1 MKVQTRRGNNLVSI
15 VDELINIVDASW
27 DVDLVQSIF
36 ESVDANRILQI
47 PITNGREDCVAWH
60 FNRSGLF
67 SVKLAYHCQWK
78 KKFGAR
84 IAGPQGSGTSNRQ
97 VWKNLWKLQVPGKI
111 KNFGWRALRGLMP
124 CKAILANRHVIPEGG
139 CPVCHN
145 GAEDI
150 KHLIFRCDRA
160 RAVWRAIGVW
170 EKIRYLIVADPS
182 GSIVLEEVINRG
194 EQVNGLDLG
203 LAELILTGGWY
214 LWWERRQ
221 LTHGETVQPPTRSG
235 LAIVSLTKNYKMVRK
250 KMPS

>member
-15 VDELINIVDASW
+15 VDELINLVDASW

-67 SVKLAYHCQWK
+67 SVKSAYHCQWK

-150 KHLIFRCDRA
+150 KHLIFTCDQA

-170 EKIRYLIVADPS
+170 EKKS
-182 GSIVLEEVINRG
+182 G
-194 EQVNGLDLG
+194 
-203 LAELILTGGWY
+203 T
-214 LWWERRQ
+214 
-221 LTHGETVQPPTRSG
+221 
-235 LAIVSLTKNYKMVRK
+235 
-250 KMPS
+250 